1 MEDVAAVVLF
11 PEASVARER
20 ISRALAEGGLE
31 LRPGLSLEGAAAAL
45 VDLSAE
51 GGAEMLRRLRQGAG
65 GDALPVVAL
74 LPTGPSAG
82 RVGALPADAHLSL
95 ERVEAELV
103 LRVAEARARR
113 AAERRSAEGQ
123 RNLAFLLELTAR
135 YAETADVDALL
146 HDVTRELAEALDIVR
161 ASLIV
166 VDGDSRS

>member
-65 GDALPVVAL
+65 GDQ
-74 LPTGPSAG
+74 
-82 RVGALPADAHLSL
+82 
-95 ERVEAELV
+95 
-103 LRVAEARARR
+103 RAR
-113 AAERRSAEGQ
+113 
-123 RNLAFLLELTAR
+123 L
-135 YAETADVDALL
+135 
-146 HDVTRELAEALDIVR
+146 
-161 ASLIV
+161 
-166 VDGDSRS
+166 